1 MTGTTLFAVILVLVT
16 LAAAFAIV
24 MIAARRS
31 DSEGAVTASELDR
44 RAARADRERRKAQ
57 EAARVEAADDAG
69 GGVATLVAA
78 PAEFEEDPPQ
88 IEISQTE
95 YGVTRRKFFNRA
107 TAAIFGLF
115 LLQFTL
121 AGLAFF
127 WPKLKGGFGTAIKA
141 GPVDSLKAQ
150 VIDGASIVPLFVPA
164 AQSWIV
170 PFAMQELPG
179 SSFEST
185 PGVVAGGESD
195 GIGLMA
201 LWQKCVHLG
210 CRVPSCASSQGFEC
224 PCHGSKYNAH
234 GEYDSGPAPRNLD
247 RFAVSVDA
255 AGDLVIDTGTVVE
268 SARATVKTIAYP
280 QGPFCVG

>member
-1 MTGTTLFAVILVLVT
+1 MTGTTLFAAILILVT

-31 DSEGAVTASELDR
+31 DSDGAVTAAELDR
-44 RAARADRERRKAQ
+44 RAAKADRARRKAR
-57 EAARVEAADDAG
+57 EAAAASESVDDGSA
-69 GGVATLVAA
+69 VATLVRA
-78 PAEFEEDPPQ
+78 PAEFQEDPPR
-88 IEISQTE
+88 IEIDATE

-107 TAAIFGLF
+107 TSAVFGLF

-127 WPKLKGGFGTAIKA
+127 WPKLKGGFGTPIKV
-141 GPVDSLKAQ
+141 GSVDSLKSQ

-164 AQSWIV
+164 AQSWVV
-170 PFAMQELPG
+170 PFQMSELAG
-179 SSFEST
+179 SSFEAT
-185 PGVVAGGESD
+185 PFVVAGGEGD
-195 GIGLMA
+195 GVGLMA
-201 LWQKCVHLG
+201 LWQRCVHLG
-210 CRVPSCASSQGFEC
+210 CRVPSCESSQGFEC

-255 AGDLVIDTGTVVE
+255 AGDLVIDTGQVVQTP
-268 SARATVKTIAYP
+268 RATVKTIAYP